1 MEELRSQIRY
11 HNERYHQQDSP
22 EIPDVEY
29 DMLVR
34 SLQALEAE
42 HPELVT
48 ADSPTQQVGDAPS
61 ATFAPVTHEM
71 PMMSLDNA
79 FDQGE
84 LEGWATRVAKG
95 LDLEVA
101 SPAPEQ
107 AAETEAPT
115 AAADTEDT
123 EATEDSEGTE
133 NTESEEPEGAADP
146 APPVTEIPIGYV
158 CELKIDGVACSLRYE
173 GGHLVQA
180 ATRGNGRV
188 GEDITANVRGISVI
202 PETLSGSPPS
212 VVEIRGEVYL
222 PVSTFDALN
231 ESQEAA
237 GLPRYANPRNTAAG
251 SLRQKDPS
259 VTAGRGLAFW
269 SYQLGVVEGG
279 PVLDGHA
286 AALDWL
292 AELGMPVNPERRRVE
307 TIEEVSAFADHWLEH
322 RHDLDYEIDG
332 AVVKVDGLA
341 RQETLGQ
348 TAKAPRWAIAV
359 KFPPEERTTKLL
371 DIQVSIGRTG
381 KATPFAVLEPVF
393 VGGSTVQMAT
403 LHNDDQVRLKDVH
416 PGDTVVVRK
425 AGDVIPE
432 VLAPVLSERPKRM
445 RRWKFP
451 ENCPAC
457 DTPLIRPEGEA
468 HNFCPNPVCPAQRQ
482 GRIEHFTSRGGMDI
496 EGMGESRVALFI
508 ERGFI
513 ADVGDIYT
521 VDWDEVAALDGFGQ
535 TSIDNLQAAIE
546 ASKDRSLANLLV
558 GLGIR
563 HLGPAGAEVLSSNF
577 GHLDVIAAASA
588 EEMAAVDGV
597 GPTIAASVAEYFAS
611 EKAKGLVEKFRD
623 AGVNLQGPEVSSV
636 PQVLAG
642 LSVVVSGTLE
652 RYSRDGAADAIKS
665 RGGKNPGSVSKK
677 TAALVVGAEPGA
689 SKLAKAEELGVPI
702 VDEAGFETLLETG
715 SLPA

>member
-1 MEELRSQIRY
+1 MSGHKSAASPAPAEAQVDAPIQARVDELREQIRY
-11 HNERYHQQDSP
+11 HNDRYHRQDAP

-34 SLQALEAE
+34 ELQSLEAE

-48 ADSPTQQVGDAPS
+48 PDSPTQLIGDAPS
-61 ATFAPVTHEM
+61 ATFAPVTHAM

-79 FDQGE
+79 FDREE
-84 LEGWATRVAKG
+84 LEGWAARVVKG
-95 LDLEVA
+95 LELDD
-101 SPAPEQ
+101 Q
-107 AAETEAPT
+107 AEGT
-115 AAADTEDT
+115 AA
-123 EATEDSEGTE
+123 
-133 NTESEEPEGAADP
+133 
-146 APPVTEIPIGYV
+146 PVGYV

-173 GGHLVQA
+173 NGVLVQA

-188 GEDITANVRGISVI
+188 GEDITANVRGIAVI
-202 PETLSGSPPS
+202 PDRLAVDAPPP
-212 VVEIRGEVYL
+212 VVEVRGEVYMPL
-222 PVSTFDALN
+222 GVFEQLN

-237 GLPRYANPRNTAAG
+237 GLARYANPRNTAAG

-259 VTAGRGLAFW
+259 ITAGRDLAFW

-279 PVLDGHA
+279 PTLGGHA
-286 AALDWL
+286 EALDWL
-292 AELGMPVNPERRRVE
+292 AALGLPVNPERRRVE
-307 TIEEVSAFADHWLEH
+307 TIDDVVAFADHWLEH

-341 RQETLGQ
+341 RQEALGS

-393 VGGSTVQMAT
+393 VGGSTVGVAT
-403 LHNDDQVRLKDVH
+403 LHNDDQVKAKDVR
-416 PGDTVVVRK
+416 PGDTVIVRK

-432 VLAPVLSERPKRM
+432 VLGPVLSERPKRL

-451 ENCPAC
+451 QECPTC
-457 DTPLIRPEGEA
+457 GRPLVRPEGEA
-468 HNFCPNPVCPAQRQ
+468 HIFCQNPACPAQRQ
-482 GRIEHFTSRGGMDI
+482 GRIEHFASRGAMDI

-508 ERGFI
+508 EKGFI
-513 ADVGDIYT
+513 GDVGDIYAIP
-521 VDWDEVAALDGFGQ
+521 WDDVAELDGFGQ

-546 ASKDRSLANLLV
+546 ASKERPLANLLV

-563 HLGPAGAEVLSSNF
+563 HLGPAGAEVLAAGF
-577 GHLDVIAAASA
+577 GHIDRIATATA

-597 GPTIAASVAEYFAS
+597 GPTIASSVAEYFAS
-611 EKAKGLVEKFRD
+611 DDAKALIEKFR
-623 AGVNLQGPEVSSV
+623 AAEVNLEGPEVSAE
-636 PQVLAG
+636 PQVLEG
-642 LSVVVSGTLE
+642 MSIVVSGTLE
-652 RYSRDGAADAIKS
+652 GYSRDGAGDAIKS

-677 TAALVVGAEPGA
+677 TTALVVGGEPGA
-689 SKLAKAEELGVPI
+689 SKVTKAEELGVPI
-702 VDEAGFETLLETG
+702 LDEVGFEHLLATG
-715 SLPA
+715 ELPASDD